1 MATYSKGSLRQRGKG
16 HWQARFCR
24 TDLNGTKT
32 VTRSFEAT
40 SKRAAELRMQEI
52 RQDLIADESQSH
64 SSTDLIAYMLEYVD
78 ERERGG
84 QIEASTAANYR
95 SSIKHIS
102 RHLEGFQIGEVT
114 PGNVMDMQ
122 AGLLRE
128 GLVPDTVAKDH
139 RFLKQVMD
147 YAVDAGHIA
156 RTPFVK
162 AVKPSKRNKPQ
173 PNALDEESRVRLL
186 GILNASPTTKQSIAA
201 RFGLL
206 AGLRREEVAGLK
218 WADIDLAGR
227 KAAIRRA
234 IGVSDGKTYLKG
246 TKTDAGE
253 RVVVLEESLAMALAE
268 LKCSLGAQA
277 TDEAFVLG
285 SEDAYYTLDRI
296 TKDFTSLAKTMN
308 LTGVMGKRV
317 TFHDLRDTF
326 ATHLITS
333 GVNVKTVSYLLG
345 HANAAMTLNVYT
357 SNTPAGMN
365 DAAEALEKL
374 AG

>member
-1 MATYSKGSLRQRGKG
+1 MATYSKGSLRQRGEG

-40 SKRAAELRMQEI
+40 SKRAAEFRMQEI
-52 RQDLIADESQSH
+52 RQDLIADESQSR
-64 SSTDLIAYMLEYVD
+64 SPTDLVAYTLEYVD
-78 ERERGG
+78 DRERGG
-84 QIEASTAANYR
+84 QIEASTATNYH

-139 RFLKQVMD
+139 RVLKQIMD

-162 AVKPSKRNKPQ
+162 AVKPPKRNKPQ

-186 GILNASPTTKQSIAA
+186 GILSAAPTTKQSIAA
-201 RFGLL
+201 KFGLL
-206 AGLRREEVAGLK
+206 AGLRREEITGLK

-227 KAAIRRA
+227 KEAIRRA
-234 IGVSDGKTYLKG
+234 VGVPEGKTYLKG

-253 RVVVLEESLAMALAE
+253 RVVILEESFASALAE
-268 LKCSLGAQA
+268 LKRSLGSRA

-285 SEDAYYTLDRI
+285 SEDTYCTLGRI

-308 LTGVMGKRV
+308 LTGVTGKRI

-326 ATHLITS
+326 AMHLIAS
-333 GVNVKTVSYLLG
+333 GVNVKTVSCLIG
-345 HANAAMTLNVYT
+345 HANAAMTFDVYT
-357 SNTPAGMN
+357 SNTPAGMD